1 MDKTDKKLA
10 EIDKEIGKLQKDL
23 NARKNM
29 LSFDSSNT
37 IRETVR
43 IIENR
48 IVKLRFLEHEI
59 YMGWSEEYPMVRL
72 EDQ

>member
-10 EIDKEIGKLQKDL
+10 EIDKELEKLQKDL
-23 NARKNM
+23 KARKNM